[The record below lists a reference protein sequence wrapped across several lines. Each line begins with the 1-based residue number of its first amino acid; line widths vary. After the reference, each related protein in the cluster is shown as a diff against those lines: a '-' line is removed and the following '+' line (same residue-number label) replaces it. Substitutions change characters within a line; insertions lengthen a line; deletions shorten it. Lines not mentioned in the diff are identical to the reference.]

1 MKAER
6 FRNYDNEVRE
16 LVLAFENMR
25 NMEVQRFFDVDQL
38 EIVIDYYLEQMDVEL
53 LQHAVCFAEELYPSN
68 FAIRLRRAHLLC
80 VQSDFKKALSVLN
93 ELQDIDPDNTDVAY
107 AMATVFSALEQPQRA
122 IQCYLRASVD
132 NFELGMIY
140 GNIADE
146 YVNLSDDTLAIEYYM
161 KSLKESPGDDRSIEN
176 LFYSFNTKLT
186 NGDDVGYVVDFYAQF
201 VKDHPYSVK
210 GWFYLGSTYE
220 SLGLWEKAVDAFEFV
235 VAIDGQHVEAYIQIA
250 NCYQNM
256 GDFDRSVS
264 IIQEAIDKNG
274 KNEVLYVY
282 LASVYLESDNPYT
295 AISYIK
301 KAIDMFPKNVLS
313 WIILAESYDRLGDY
327 SSAAFAI
334 DQACS
339 IDVSTVSLSSSATD
353 IYIHYGDLE
362 KAERMFL
369 ESIKNSPSKM
379 TPILDY
385 IDFLMEN
392 LRYDDAIDYLVLTL
406 LNTDT
411 PLPYNIKLAKC
422 YFDTGRRNMLF
433 NVLRACKSDS
443 SFKSDDLYAIAPLM
457 KDDLEIVE
465 ILSADNIYE

>member
-6 FRNYDNEVRE
+6 FKNYDNEVRE
-16 LVLAFENMR
+16 LVLAFENMH
-25 NMEVQRFFDVDQL
+25 NMAVQRFFDVDQL

-53 LQHAVCFAEELYPSN
+53 LQHAVCFAEELYPDN

-80 VQSDFKKALSVLN
+80 IQNDFKRALSVLD
-93 ELQDIDPDNTDVAY
+93 ELQNIDPDNTDVAY

-146 YVNLSDDTLAIEYYM
+146 YVNLNDVTHAIEYYM
-161 KSLKESPGDDRSIEN
+161 KSLKENPNDDRSVEN
-176 LFYSFNTKLT
+176 LFFSFNAKLN
-186 NGDDVGYVVDFYAQF
+186 NGEDVGYVIDFYNQF
-201 VKDHPYSVK
+201 VIDHPYSVK
-210 GWFYLGSTYE
+210 GWFYLGSVYE
-220 SLGLWEKAVDAFEFV
+220 SVGLWEKAVDAFEFV
-235 VAIDGQHVEAYIQIA
+235 IAIDDQYVEAYIQIA

-256 GDFDRSVS
+256 GAFDRSLS

-274 KNEVLYVY
+274 KNEILFVY

-301 KAIDMFPKNVLS
+301 KAIEMSQKNVMS

-334 DQACS
+334 DQACG
-339 IDVSTVSLSSSATD
+339 IDVSTVALSSSAAD
-353 IYIHYGDLE
+353 IYIHYGDFE
-362 KAERMFL
+362 KAEMIFL
-369 ESIKNSPSKM
+369 EAIKNSTSKM
-379 TPILDY
+379 MPILNYVDY
-385 IDFLMEN
+385 LIEN
-392 LRYDDAIDYLVLTL
+392 QRYDDAIDYLVLTL

-433 NVLRACKSDS
+433 NVLRACKSDPT
-443 SFKSDDLYAIAPLM
+443 FKSEDLYAIAPMM
-457 KDDLEIVE
+457 KDDCEIVG
-465 ILSADNIYE
+465 ILSADNFCE

>member
-6 FRNYDNEVRE
+6 FKNYDREVRE

-38 EIVIDYYLEQMDVEL
+38 EIVIDYYLEQMDMEL
-53 LQHAVCFAEELYPSN
+53 LQHAVSFAEELYPAN

-80 VQSDFKKALSVLN
+80 VQNDFKKALSVLN

-146 YVNLSDDTLAIEYYM
+146 YVNMNDDTLAIEYYM
-161 KSLKESPGDDRSIEN
+161 KSLKESPTDDRSVEN
-176 LFYSFNTKLT
+176 LFYAFNAKLT
-186 NGDDVGYVVDFYAQF
+186 NGDDVGYVIDFYSQF

-210 GWFYLGSTYE
+210 GWYYLGSAYE

-235 VAIDGQHVEAYIQIA
+235 VAIDGQYVDAYVQIA
-250 NCYQNM
+250 NCYQNL
-256 GDFDRSVS
+256 GAFEQSVS
-264 IIQEAIDKNG
+264 IIREAIDKNG

-301 KAIDMFPKNVLS
+301 KAIEISSKNVLS

-334 DQACS
+334 DQACN
-339 IDVSTVSLSSSATD
+339 IDISTVSVSSSASD
-353 IYIHYGDLE
+353 IYIHYGDFE
-362 KAERMFL
+362 KAEVMFL
-369 ESIKNSPSKM
+369 ESIKNATSKM
-379 TPILDY
+379 MPILNYVDY
-385 IDFLMEN
+385 LIDN
-392 LRYDDAIDYLVLTL
+392 QRYDDAIDYLVLTL
-406 LNTDT
+406 LNTDS

-433 NVLRACKSDS
+433 NVLRACKSDP
-443 SFKSDDLYAIAPLM
+443 SFRSEDLYAIAPLM
-457 KDDLEIVE
+457 KDDYEIVE
-465 ILSADNIYE
+465 ILSADNVY